1 MQNDRNDT
9 SYLNTVHAHVHTY
22 TRNALMVGNVISV
35 ILGVFAGQITNH
47 QTANQ
52 PNPERNTQ

>member
-9 SYLNTVHAHVHTY
+9 SYLNTVHAHVHTC

-35 ILGVFAGQITNH
+35 IFLGFQSPSH
-47 QTANQ
+47 SQ
-52 PNPERNTQ
+52 

>member
-9 SYLNTVHAHVHTY
+9 PYLNPCYAHVHTC
-22 TRNALMVGNVISV
+22 TRNALMVGNVIPV

-52 PNPERNTQ
+52 PNPERNTR